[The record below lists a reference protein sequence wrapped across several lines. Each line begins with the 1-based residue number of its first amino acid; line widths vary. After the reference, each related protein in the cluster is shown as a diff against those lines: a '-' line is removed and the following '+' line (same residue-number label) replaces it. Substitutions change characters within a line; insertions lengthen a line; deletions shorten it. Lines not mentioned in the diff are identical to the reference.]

1 MKLLP
6 AIFALLWCVA
16 ASLTW
21 AAKIVVVPPIMF
33 ESHLYIFK
41 TLASALHQEGH
52 DTVFLVSEGREVPPS
67 HHYRFQRYPGIF
79 NSTTADDF
87 LQSKMKNIFSGRL
100 TALELFDILAH
111 YSQNCDLMVGN
122 QNLMSRLR
130 EEEFDL
136 VLVDPNEMCGFVIAH
151 LLGVRYAVFSTG
163 LWYPAEVGAPA
174 PLAYVPEFNSLLTD
188 NMNLFQ
194 RITNTAVYLVS
205 RFGVQFLV
213 LPRYDQI
220 MKKYDI
226 QPEVSMYDLVQGSSL
241 WMLCTDIALEFPRPT
256 LPHVVYVGGI
266 LTKPASPLPE
276 EFLTWADTTE
286 EDGFVLVSF
295 GAGVKYL
302 SDDIAHTLAGAL
314 GRLPQKRESTPCCQG
329 RNVLSCQRH
338 RLRENPTPQLPSE
351 RKCPAPPST
360 VSHAAQEKVPHT
372 ASESTPRCRQFS
384 GTKPSNLGNNTKLV
398 EWMPQNDLLGHTNI
412 KAFLSHGGLNSIYEA
427 MYHGVPVV
435 GIPLFGDHYD
445 TMTRVQ
451 AKGMGILLEWKKMT
465 EEELYQSM
473 VKVIQDSRYRQDAQL
488 LSQIHKD
495 QPGHPVSRT
504 VYWINYIL
512 RHNGAKHLHSAVS
525 SIPSYQY
532 FLLDV
537 ALVMLVGTLIIL
549 YTLSRIV
556 KVIAARVWSSSVQ
569 SKANGHC
576 HNGIPNGKHRRNG
589 HIKHDKKSHH
599 AATSQLQRQRD
610 NAALGSLEAS
620 PQAPGQTTAVAGV
633 R

>member
-241 WMLCTDIALEFPRPT
+241 WMLCTDMALEFPRPT

-276 EFLTWADTTE
+276 PNRVAPQLEFWKIKANP
-286 EDGFVLVSF
+286 
-295 GAGVKYL
+295 
-302 SDDIAHTLAGAL
+302 GAL
-314 GRLPQKRESTPCCQG
+314 ECIRVGFTMETR
-329 RNVLSCQRH
+329 
-338 RLRENPTPQLPSE
+338 
-351 RKCPAPPST
+351 
-360 VSHAAQEKVPHT
+360 
-372 ASESTPRCRQFS
+372 FS

-398 EWMPQNDLLGHTNI
+398 EWMPQNDLLGHANI

-556 KVIAARVWSSSVQ
+556 KLIAARVWSSSVQ

-589 HIKHDKKSHH
+589 HIKHDKK
-599 AATSQLQRQRD
+599 
-610 NAALGSLEAS
+610 
-620 PQAPGQTTAVAGV
+620 VK
-633 R
+633 